1 MQVGQQLADLH
12 AMLGVRLADVLAR
25 QTRLQKRRFVCQL
38 AQRLTVGGA
47 QRIRHWQIGFM
58 QHVEQFDEER
68 HLLNRAALDQRQ
80 DELALL
86 QADEVIGVFTTGSDA
101 LIVKQ
106 TAEPVRGEKCF
117 QLGPSQWGK
126 NGHIRT
132 AND

>member
-1 MQVGQQLADLH
+1 
-12 AMLGVRLADVLAR
+12 
-25 QTRLQKRRFVCQL
+25 
-38 AQRLTVGGA
+38 
-47 QRIRHWQIGFM
+47 M

-126 NGHIRT
+126 TDISGLPTIEVNVGCYQLNISHCGISMSGWSERMKLGLVPSART
-132 AND
+132 RK